1 MGICYYFDNDSIQ
14 GVSRIISRNGEQRL
28 YVRPDSAFNI
38 QNIKGFC
45 YFMDEGD
52 STASVLLNDIHFIR
66 YHDMRRPVLSNSVDG
81 NVITTDTVRRIR
93 HLNRS
98 ITR

>member
-1 MGICYYFDNDSIQ
+1 
-14 GVSRIISRNGEQRL
+14 
-28 YVRPDSAFNI
+28 
-38 QNIKGFC
+38 
-45 YFMDEGD
+45 MDEGD